1 MERLVTLTVSQRDQI
16 LRSLNEKQIEAL
28 GEFTR
33 FAMLSKFHTGHYL
46 ENTDWEFVGM
56 VVDPWYERSHGH
68 RGENLYCDCGRRLK
82 NQFILRSRS
91 TGKRLKLGI
100 THFQQHASIPMT
112 VAKEIQ
118 RGVNEVHLY
127 MDSILLKYSSG
138 QRFPRKAF
146 EYACQQG
153 GVKNRESTILFQR
166 CQLFNQVN
174 LPLYQ
179 DDEKELFALVEQL
192 KSGKKPRLTKKQIEQ
207 LLGAIADDWRQ
218 IEQQITLFNFYLSEN
233 GLKQQELHRIK
244 SNATNYSL
252 QRRKSR
258 FLVQNWKGLK
268 NLTLTKARA
277 QLAIKLK
284 ELAFYLQITEPLASQ
299 LRISRTQA
307 QQTLTSHQYEMTT
320 SRSFGV
326 REAEQLVTAIA
337 NLQ

>member
-153 GVKNRESTILFQR
+153 GLKTGKVQSCFSVVSYLTRSIYRYIKMTKKNY
-166 CQLFNQVN
+166 
-174 LPLYQ
+174 LPL
-179 DDEKELFALVEQL
+179 
-192 KSGKKPRLTKKQIEQ
+192 S
-207 LLGAIADDWRQ
+207 
-218 IEQQITLFNFYLSEN
+218 NNLSQGRN
-233 GLKQQELHRIK
+233 HG
-244 SNATNYSL
+244 
-252 QRRKSR
+252 
-258 FLVQNWKGLK
+258 
-268 NLTLTKARA
+268 
-277 QLAIKLK
+277 
-284 ELAFYLQITEPLASQ
+284 
-299 LRISRTQA
+299 
-307 QQTLTSHQYEMTT
+307 
-320 SRSFGV
+320 
-326 REAEQLVTAIA
+326 
-337 NLQ
+337 